1 MGSLA
6 QAEPQCPA
14 CPRIHD
20 LKVQRGNLV
29 EQGYNPAMESDPENE
44 PQWVNL
50 AVRRVILRE
59 GVDQQWV
66 YLAEDPVAEGTEA
79 RGFPIVIG
87 ASEAME
93 IRRVL
98 QEEWLERPL
107 THQLALG
114 IIQGLDA
121 KLVTVEITGLKR
133 NTFFAHLVLEK
144 ADGSL
149 VKVDSRAS
157 DALAI
162 GLRAGAK
169 ICAPDDLLEELRRDE
184 S

>member
-1 MGSLA
+1 
-6 QAEPQCPA
+6 
-14 CPRIHD
+14 
-20 LKVQRGNLV
+20 
-29 EQGYNPAMESDPENE
+29 MESESNDE
-44 PQWVNL
+44 PRWVNL
-50 AVRRVILRE
+50 VVRRVILRD

-66 YLAEDPVAEGTEA
+66 YLAEDPVPEGTTA

-87 ASEAME
+87 SHEAME

-98 QEEWLERPL
+98 QEERLERPL

-114 IIQGLDA
+114 VIQGLDA
-121 KLVTVEITGLKR
+121 QLRTIEITGLQR
-133 NTFFAHLVLEK
+133 NTFFARLVLQK
-144 ADGSL
+144 PDGSM
-149 VKVDSRAS
+149 VRVDSRPS

-184 S
+184 D